1 MIPNARPPPTDL
13 LRNDNLPIHLTA
25 VTPET
30 PSPPESAANVVVLRF
45 DEDRDDAHQQREAEA
60 HLVQAIPRT
69 GEVVAI
75 DHQFHAVTNVV
86 HNYDAKGIEVHL
98 GPSSE
103 SPEEAKQ
110 NAAE

>member
-1 MIPNARPPPTDL
+1 MPAVNPPT
-13 LRNDNLPIHLTA
+13 P
-25 VTPET
+25 
-30 PSPPESAANVVVLRF
+30 PSPESAASVVILRF
-45 DEDRDDAHQQREAEA
+45 DEDRDDAHQQLEAEA
-60 HLVQAIPRT
+60 HLVQAIPRN

-86 HNYDAKGIEVHL
+86 HNYDAKGIEIHL

-110 NAAE
+110 NVAE

>member
-1 MIPNARPPPTDL
+1 
-13 LRNDNLPIHLTA
+13 

-30 PSPPESAANVVVLRF
+30 PPSPESSANTVVLRF
-45 DEDRDDAHQQREAEA
+45 DEDKDDVHQQLEAEA

-110 NAAE
+110 NVTE

>member
-1 MIPNARPPPTDL
+1 MP
-13 LRNDNLPIHLTA
+13 
-25 VTPET
+25 PET
-30 PSPPESAANVVVLRF
+30 PPSPESTANTVVLRF
-45 DEDRDDAHQQREAEA
+45 DEDKDDAHQQREAEA

-110 NAAE
+110 NAGE